1 MGRSKGYREL
11 TVKQK
16 REILAALL
24 GARVEGELPWGSYGK
39 IARNL
44 GVSARSVSRLWSTA
58 ESTRAKGTVQTPDT
72 LSHKGHS
79 DVRKLYDR
87 EQMKEETLS
96 IAHWKRSTVRNLAHE
111 LKMPKSTL
119 HDIMKK
125 EGKEVMEQKTS
136 RLKVH
141 LNDEQMIQRIMYCLS
156 MTRWRRTRTRQKCF
170 YHNQLDTI
178 HIDEK
183 WFFMTK
189 INNR

>member
-1 MGRSKGYREL
+1 M
-11 TVKQK
+11 TVD
-16 REILAALL
+16 
-24 GARVEGELPWGSYGK
+24 GVLPRGSYAKIGK
-39 IARNL
+39 NLALAPKSVARTW
-44 GVSARSVSRLWSTA
+44 RLAST
-58 ESTRAKGTVQTPDT
+58 TRANGKVHTPDT
-72 LSHKGHS
+72 LSKKGHS
-79 DVRKLYDR
+79 DIRKLYDR

-96 IAHWKRSTVRNLAHE
+96 IPHWKRSTVRNLAHE

-141 LNDEQMIQRIMYCLS
+141 LNDEQMFQRICYCLS
-156 MTRWRRTRTRQKCF
+156 MCRWRRTRSRQKCF

-183 WFFMTK
+183 WFS
-189 INNR
+189 